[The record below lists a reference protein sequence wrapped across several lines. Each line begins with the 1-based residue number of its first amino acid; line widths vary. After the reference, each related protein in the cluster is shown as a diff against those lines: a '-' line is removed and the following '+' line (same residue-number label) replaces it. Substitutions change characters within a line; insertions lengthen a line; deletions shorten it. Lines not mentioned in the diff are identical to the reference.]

1 MELWN
6 TLPQYNKR
14 PVMQHANRPFPQPV
28 HADLGDSIIDSI
40 SLKAFKTVIDGF
52 GAIWGIDTC
61 AGIQW

>member
-1 MELWN
+1 
-6 TLPQYNKR
+6 
-14 PVMQHANRPFPQPV
+14 MQHANRPFPQPV

-52 GAIWGIDTC
+52 GAIWGIETC